1 MNEIKLGKLEKI
13 KDLRSIWKNEE
24 YDFTPWLA
32 KEQNIKLLSDEL
44 GISIKVLKTEASV
57 GKYSL
62 DILAVNE
69 DTNENIIIENQLEI
83 TNHDHLGKVLVYG
96 AGYDAKTIIWIVK
109 DLIKFFTTKLIITN
123 KRVNGKTGLI
133 NTNELDSPLNKING
147 VQVRQGLFGK
157 IFNYGT
163 VSITTAS
170 TVFNFDYIDKPN
182 EFKTI
187 LNNQIEKYDD
197 DRIEKQAK
205 KMAEAMK

>member
-1 MNEIKLGKLEKI
+1 MEETVKEGK
-13 KDLRSIWKNEE
+13 
-24 YDFTPWLA
+24 
-32 KEQNIKLLSDEL
+32 
-44 GISIKVLKTEASV
+44 ISIATLIIRLVIDFFAMC
-57 GKYSL
+57 
-62 DILAVNE
+62 ILIGFVW
-69 DTNENIIIENQLEI
+69 II
-83 TNHDHLGKVLVYG
+83 
-96 AGYDAKTIIWIVK
+96 K

-123 KRVNGKTGLI
+123 KRINGKTGLI

-147 VQVRQGLFGK
+147 VQVREGLFGK

-197 DRIEKQAK
+197 ERIEKQAK
-205 KMAEAMK
+205 KLAEAVKN

>member
-1 MNEIKLGKLEKI
+1 MC
-13 KDLRSIWKNEE
+13 
-24 YDFTPWLA
+24 
-32 KEQNIKLLSDEL
+32 
-44 GISIKVLKTEASV
+44 
-57 GKYSL
+57 
-62 DILAVNE
+62 IL
-69 DTNENIIIENQLEI
+69 IEF
-83 TNHDHLGKVLVYG
+83 
-96 AGYDAKTIIWIVK
+96 IWIIK

-123 KRVNGKTGLI
+123 KKVNGKMDLI

-163 VSITTAS
+163 ISITTAS
-170 TVFNFDYIDKPN
+170 TVFNFDYINKPN

>member
-1 MNEIKLGKLEKI
+1 MEKTIKEGK
-13 KDLRSIWKNEE
+13 
-24 YDFTPWLA
+24 
-32 KEQNIKLLSDEL
+32 
-44 GISIKVLKTEASV
+44 ISISTLIIRLIIDCFAIC
-57 GKYSL
+57 
-62 DILAVNE
+62 IL
-69 DTNENIIIENQLEI
+69 IGL
-83 TNHDHLGKVLVYG
+83 
-96 AGYDAKTIIWIVK
+96 IWIVK

-147 VQVRQGLFGK
+147 VQVKQGLFGK

-170 TVFNFDYIDKPN
+170 TAFNFDYIDKPN
-182 EFKTI
+182 EFKNI

>member
-1 MNEIKLGKLEKI
+1 MEETVREGK
-13 KDLRSIWKNEE
+13 
-24 YDFTPWLA
+24 
-32 KEQNIKLLSDEL
+32 
-44 GISIKVLKTEASV
+44 ISIAALIIRLIIDFFA
-57 GKYSL
+57 
-62 DILAVNE
+62 IC
-69 DTNENIIIENQLEI
+69 III
-83 TNHDHLGKVLVYG
+83 GF
-96 AGYDAKTIIWIVK
+96 IWFVK

-163 VSITTAS
+163 ISITTAS

-182 EFKTI
+182 DFKTI

>member
-1 MNEIKLGKLEKI
+1 MEETIKEGK
-13 KDLRSIWKNEE
+13 
-24 YDFTPWLA
+24 
-32 KEQNIKLLSDEL
+32 
-44 GISIKVLKTEASV
+44 ISIATL
-57 GKYSL
+57 
-62 DILAVNE
+62 
-69 DTNENIIIENQLEI
+69 IIRL
-83 TNHDHLGKVLVYG
+83 
-96 AGYDAKTIIWIVK
+96 IIDLFAICIFIGVVWIIK

-123 KRVNGKTGLI
+123 KRVSGKTGLI

-187 LNNQIEKYDD
+187 LNNQIEKYDEE
-197 DRIEKQAK
+197 RIEKQAK

>member
-1 MNEIKLGKLEKI
+1 MNIERSYIMEEIVKEGK
-13 KDLRSIWKNEE
+13 
-24 YDFTPWLA
+24 
-32 KEQNIKLLSDEL
+32 
-44 GISIKVLKTEASV
+44 ISIETLIIRIIVDIVAS
-57 GKYSL
+57 L
-62 DILAVNE
+62 ILIGV
-69 DTNENIIIENQLEI
+69 
-83 TNHDHLGKVLVYG
+83 
-96 AGYDAKTIIWIVK
+96 IWLIK

-147 VQVRQGLFGK
+147 IQVKQGLFGK

-163 VSITTAS
+163 ISITTAS

-182 EFKTI
+182 EFKNI

-205 KMAEAMK
+205 KMAEAIK

>member
-1 MNEIKLGKLEKI
+1 MEETIKEGKISIATLIIRLIIDFFAMFILIGFVWII
-13 KDLRSIWKNEE
+13 KDL
-24 YDFTPWLA
+24 
-32 KEQNIKLLSDEL
+32 
-44 GISIKVLKTEASV
+44 
-57 GKYSL
+57 
-62 DILAVNE
+62 
-69 DTNENIIIENQLEI
+69 II
-83 TNHDHLGKVLVYG
+83 
-96 AGYDAKTIIWIVK
+96 
-109 DLIKFFTTKLIITN
+109 FFTTKLIITN

-170 TVFNFDYIDKPN
+170 TVFNFDCIDKPN

>member
-1 MNEIKLGKLEKI
+1 MEETVKEGK
-13 KDLRSIWKNEE
+13 
-24 YDFTPWLA
+24 
-32 KEQNIKLLSDEL
+32 
-44 GISIKVLKTEASV
+44 ISIATLIIRLIIDLFAMC
-57 GKYSL
+57 
-62 DILAVNE
+62 ILIGFVWF
-69 DTNENIIIENQLEI
+69 I
-83 TNHDHLGKVLVYG
+83 
-96 AGYDAKTIIWIVK
+96 K

-147 VQVRQGLFGK
+147 VQVKQGLFGK

-197 DRIEKQAK
+197 ERIEKQAK
-205 KMAEAMK
+205 KLAEAVKN

>member
-1 MNEIKLGKLEKI
+1 MEETVKEGK
-13 KDLRSIWKNEE
+13 
-24 YDFTPWLA
+24 
-32 KEQNIKLLSDEL
+32 
-44 GISIKVLKTEASV
+44 ISIATLIIRLIIDFFAMC
-57 GKYSL
+57 
-62 DILAVNE
+62 IL
-69 DTNENIIIENQLEI
+69 I
-83 TNHDHLGKVLVYG
+83 GF
-96 AGYDAKTIIWIVK
+96 IWIVK
-109 DLIKFFTTKLIITN
+109 DLIKFFITKLIITN